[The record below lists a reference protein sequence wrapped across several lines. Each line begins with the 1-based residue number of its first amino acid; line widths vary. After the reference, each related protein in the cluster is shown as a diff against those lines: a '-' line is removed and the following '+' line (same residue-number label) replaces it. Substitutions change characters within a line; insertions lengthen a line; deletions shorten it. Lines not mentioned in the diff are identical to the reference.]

1 MVHLKGWFIQHK
13 FSCLLAVILVLGGI
27 YYFYFNDP
35 SPPVN
40 PSLNEAELS
49 NSANKEVT
57 PEKTAPVEK
66 SKGPIMVD
74 VKGEIKHPGV
84 YQSSMGE
91 RVIDLIHRAGG
102 LTNQADENK
111 VNFAQHVQ
119 DEMVI
124 YIPAKGEVD
133 AVSAGASNGAAAAT
147 SGNSENA
154 KIDLNQA
161 DSLALQTL
169 PGVGPAKAAAIIDY
183 REKSGPFKAIEDL
196 KNISGIGDK
205 TFEKLKDLIIVH

>member
-1 MVHLKGWFIQHK
+1 MVQLKDWFIQHK
-13 FSCLLAVILVLGGI
+13 FSCVLAVALVLGGI
-27 YYFYFNDP
+27 CYFYFHDP

-57 PEKTAPVEK
+57 SEKPASAEK
-66 SKGPIMVD
+66 SQEPIMVD

-84 YQSSMGE
+84 YQSSMEE
-91 RVIDLIHRAGG
+91 RVIDVIHRAGG
-102 LTNQADENK
+102 LTNKADESK

-124 YIPAKGEVD
+124 YIPAKGE
-133 AVSAGASNGAAAAT
+133 AEAASADISRGGTSAS

-161 DSLALQTL
+161 DSSALQTL

-183 REKSGPFKAIEDL
+183 REKSGPFKTIEDL